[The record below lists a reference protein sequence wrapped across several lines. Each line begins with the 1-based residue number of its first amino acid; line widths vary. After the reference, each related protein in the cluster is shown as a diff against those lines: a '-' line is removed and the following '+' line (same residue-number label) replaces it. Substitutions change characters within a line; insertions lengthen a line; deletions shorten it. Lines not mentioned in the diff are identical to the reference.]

1 MDYRIEHD
9 TMGEVRVPANHYW
22 GAQTQRSH
30 ENFPIGTER
39 IPEEVISAF
48 AVLKKAAAL
57 ANCKLGNLDE
67 RRANAIAAACDEI
80 LAGRLADEFPLVV
93 WQTGSGTQS
102 NMNVNEV
109 VAARANALL
118 GEKLVHPNDHVNK
131 SQSSNDTFPT
141 AMHIAALIAAEDH
154 VLPAAAQLRRH
165 VGAPERR
172 IRRRDQG
179 GADAFAG
186 RHAPHAGAGNQRLGG
201 FAGKG

>member
-141 AMHIAALIAAEDH
+141 AMAHCGADRGGGSCASGGGSAS
-154 VLPAAAQLRRH
+154 RH

-172 IRRRDQG
+172 IRRCDQG